1 MIPNAPIYKG
11 IKNYNDGDNKDLR
24 KQIMDVTP
32 EAVAQMRGSAKYFK
46 GKTDK
51 ETCYNIWKF
60 LKNNIRYEADGEY
73 QIVRLPS
80 ALLATKVGDCKSFS
94 VFTSAVLTNLGI
106 PNHYVMTSY
115 GKDPTP
121 SHIYVVTDSGIIC
134 DAVWTQFNSE
144 KTPTYRYK
152 AKPNNMNNK
161 GLGGGCTAMGA
172 TLSVPRFKVGMN
184 GSSVPYFKA
193 GMGSCGCS
201 KCKGMGNCGCS
212 KCRGMGNCGCGMGY
226 PGGQGMGA
234 ANKYTLSVPRQ
245 VILGIFSLNVGGLA
259 TLLQNKGDMSRVE
272 AAWSKIGGDVS
283 AIRTAIKDG
292 SSKPAKVKWFGQ
304 GIKNRIV
311 ATINE
316 QISKQRGIGASEVM
330 PTTESE
336 LIKDGETAK
345 TTPYSVSVGDVTAIA
360 LSDTSKDEK
369 NKQYLKLGLGAVS
382 TTLCS
387 GDPTQVVKALC
398 GILGYI
404 SGDLLS
410 GLYDMI
416 KHAFAK
422 DIADDSQ
429 ANAAA
434 ELASQKAVVDLV
446 TSYASKIGQ
455 EVVESKVT
463 KTSGGGNVFGGGGEK
478 VETIKYTYTK
488 EMAEKVLYDAYY
500 KATASAKPY
509 MAEALKQA
517 NLCKDIWS
525 KTSNGGGATFAG
537 GGLIMGA
544 IALAGL
550 LLLSGKKVKGSK

>member
-32 EAVAQMRGSAKYFK
+32 EAVAQMRGSAQYFK

-51 ETCYNIWKF
+51 ETCQNIWNF
-60 LKNNIRYEADGEY
+60 LKRNIRYEADGEY

-80 ALLATKVGDCKSFS
+80 ALLATKVGDCKSYS
-94 VFTSAVLTNLGI
+94 VFTSAILTNLGI

-115 GKDPTP
+115 SKDPTP

-134 DAVWTQFNSE
+134 DAVWTHFNSE

-172 TLSVPRFKVGMN
+172 TLSVPKFKVGMN
-184 GSSVPYFKA
+184 GSSVPSFKV
-193 GMGSCGCS
+193 
-201 KCKGMGNCGCS
+201 GMGNCGCS
-212 KCRGMGNCGCGMGY
+212 KCRGMGSCGCGCGMGY

-245 VILGIFSLNVGGLA
+245 IILGIFSLNVGGLA
-259 TLLQNKGDMSRVE
+259 TLLQNKGDMTRVE
-272 AAWSKIGGDVS
+272 DAWKKIGGDVA

-292 SSKPAKVKWFGQ
+292 SSKPEKVKWFGQ
-304 GIKNRIV
+304 GIKNRII
-311 ATINE
+311 ASINE
-316 QISKQRGIGASEVM
+316 AIAKQKGIGASEVM
-330 PTTESE
+330 PTTEAE
-336 LIKDGETAK
+336 LIKEGGTAK
-345 TTPYSVSVGDVTAIA
+345 STPYSVSVGDVTAIA
-360 LSDTSKDEK
+360 LSDTTKDEK
-369 NKQYLKLGLGAVS
+369 NKQYMKLGLSAVS
-382 TTLCS
+382 ATLCS

-398 GILGYI
+398 AVLGYI

-429 ANAAA
+429 ANASA

-446 TSYASKIGQ
+446 NSYASKIGE

-463 KTSGGGNVFGGGGEK
+463 NTGSGNVFGGGGEK

-488 EMAEKVLYDAYY
+488 EMAEKVLYEAYY
-500 KATASAKPY
+500 KAGASAKPY
-509 MAEALKQA
+509 MLEALKSKG
-517 NLCKDIWS
+517 LCKAIWGNIDDKGKS
-525 KTSNGGGATFAG
+525 SFAG

-550 LLLSGKKVKGSK
+550 LLLSGKKIKGQ

>member
-1 MIPNAPIYKG
+1 MIPNAPTYKG

-46 GKTDK
+46 GKDDK
-51 ETCYNIWKF
+51 ETCHNIWKF

-115 GKDPTP
+115 RKDPTP

-134 DAVWTQFNSE
+134 DAVWNQFNAE

-184 GSSVPYFKA
+184 GSSVPKFKV
-193 GMGSCGCS
+193 GIS
-201 KCKGMGNCGCS
+201 GNCGC
-212 KCRGMGNCGCGMGY
+212 GCGCAKCGMGY

-245 VILGIFSLNVGGLA
+245 IILGIFSLNVGGLA
-259 TLLQNKGDMSRVE
+259 TLLQKKGNMTDIENK
-272 AAWSKIGGDVS
+272 WKKFGGDVA

-292 SSKPAKVKWFGQ
+292 SSKPERVKWFGR
-304 GIKNRIV
+304 GIKNRIID
-311 ATINE
+311 AINE
-316 QISKQRGIGASEVM
+316 GINKKRGIKGFGASEVM
-330 PTTESE
+330 PSTEAE
-336 LIKDGETAK
+336 VIKDGEKAK

-360 LSDTSKDEK
+360 FADTSKDEK
-369 NKQYLKLGLGAVS
+369 NKSYIKLGLGAVS
-382 TTLCS
+382 SQLCVA
-387 GDPTQVVKALC
+387 DPTQVVKALC
-398 GILGYI
+398 AVLGYV

-416 KHAFAK
+416 KMAFAK
-422 DIADDSQ
+422 DIADESQ
-429 ANAAA
+429 ANADA

-446 TSYASKIGQ
+446 NSYAAKIGT

-463 KTSGGGNVFGGGGEK
+463 TTGGGGNVFGGGGEK

-488 EMAEKVLYDAYY
+488 AMAEAVLTDLYY
-500 KATASAKPY
+500 KASASAKPY
-509 MAEALKQA
+509 MAEALKKN
-517 NLCKDIWS
+517 NLCSDI
-525 KTSNGGGATFAG
+525 TSSIDGGGDGLKMAG
-537 GGLIMGA
+537 GGIIMAG
-544 IALAGL
+544 IALGAL
-550 LLLSGKKVKGSK
+550 LLLSGKKTKGRKL

>member
-1 MIPNAPIYKG
+1 MIPNAPTYKG

-46 GKTDK
+46 GKNDK
-51 ETCYNIWKF
+51 ETCHNIWKF

-134 DAVWTQFNSE
+134 DAVWNQFNAE

-184 GSSVPYFKA
+184 GSSVPPFKV
-193 GMGSCGCS
+193 GIS
-201 KCKGMGNCGCS
+201 GNCGC
-212 KCRGMGNCGCGMGY
+212 GCGCAKCGMGY

-245 VILGIFSLNVGGLA
+245 IILGIFSLNVGGLA
-259 TLLQNKGDMSRVE
+259 TLLQKKGNMTDIENK
-272 AAWSKIGGDVS
+272 WKKLGGDVA

-292 SSKPAKVKWFGQ
+292 SSKPERVKWFGR
-304 GIKNRIV
+304 GIKNRIID
-311 ATINE
+311 AINE
-316 QISKQRGIGASEVM
+316 GINKKRGIKGFGASEVT
-330 PTTESE
+330 PSTEQDF
-336 LIKDGETAK
+336 IKDGEKAK

-360 LSDTSKDEK
+360 FADTSKDEK
-369 NKQYLKLGLGAVS
+369 NKSYIKLGLGAVS
-382 TTLCS
+382 SQLCVA
-387 GDPTQVVKALC
+387 DPTQVVKALC
-398 GILGYI
+398 AVLGYI

-416 KHAFAK
+416 KMAFAK
-422 DIADDSQ
+422 DIADESQ
-429 ANAAA
+429 ANADA

-446 TSYASKIGQ
+446 NSYAAKIGT

-463 KTSGGGNVFGGGGEK
+463 TTGGGGNVFGGGGQK

-488 EMAEKVLYDAYY
+488 AMAEAVLTDLYY
-500 KATASAKPY
+500 KAGASAKPY
-509 MAEALKQA
+509 MAEALKKN
-517 NLCKDIWS
+517 NLCSDI
-525 KTSNGGGATFAG
+525 TSSIGGGGGGLKMAG
-537 GGLIMGA
+537 GGIIMAGVALGA
-544 IALAGL
+544 L
-550 LLLSGKKVKGSK
+550 LLLSGKKTKGRKL

>member
-51 ETCYNIWKF
+51 ETCQNIWNF
-60 LKNNIRYEADGEY
+60 LKKNIRYEADGEY

-80 ALLATKVGDCKSFS
+80 ALLATRVGDCKSFS

-106 PNHYVMTSY
+106 PNHYMMTSY
-115 GKDPTP
+115 SKDPTP
-121 SHIYVVTDSGIIC
+121 SHIYVMTDSGIIC
-134 DAVWTQFNSE
+134 DAVWNQFNAE

-172 TLSVPRFKVGMN
+172 TLSVPKFKVGMN
-184 GSSVPYFKA
+184 GSSVPSFKV
-193 GMGSCGCS
+193 GMGNCGCS
-201 KCKGMGNCGCS
+201 KCKGMGSC
-212 KCRGMGNCGCGMGY
+212 NCGCGMGY

-234 ANKYTLSVPRQ
+234 SGKYTLSVPRQ

-259 TLLQNKGDMSRVE
+259 TLLQNKGDMNRVDE
-272 AAWSKIGGDVS
+272 AWKKIGGDTA
-283 AIRTAIKDG
+283 AIRAAIKDG
-292 SSKPAKVKWFGQ
+292 SSKPEKLKWFGR
-304 GIKNRIV
+304 GIKNRIIASV
-311 ATINE
+311 NEAIAKQKGMGATD
-316 QISKQRGIGASEVM
+316 AA
-330 PTTESE
+330 PTTEAE
-336 LIKDGETAK
+336 LIKEGETAK
-345 TTPYSVSVGDVTAIA
+345 STPYSVSVGDVTAIA
-360 LSDTSKDEK
+360 LSDTTKDEK
-369 NKQYLKLGLGAVS
+369 NKQYLKLGLSAVS

-398 GILGYI
+398 AVLGYI
-404 SGDLLS
+404 SGDLLG

-422 DIADDSQ
+422 DIADESQ

-446 TSYASKIGQ
+446 ESFSAKIG
-455 EVVESKVT
+455 ENVSVSVVT
-463 KTSGGGNVFGGGGEK
+463 KSDSNVFGGGGEK
-478 VETIKYTYTK
+478 VETKTYVYTK
-488 EMAEKVLYDAYY
+488 EMAEKFLTEQYY
-500 KATASAKPY
+500 KASASAKPY
-509 MAEALKQA
+509 MIEALKA
-517 NLCKDIWS
+517 KNLCKAIWG
-525 KTSNGGGATFAG
+525 NIGGGGGAKLAG
-537 GGLIMGA
+537 GGLLMGA
-544 IALAGL
+544 FALAGL
-550 LLLSGKKVKGSK
+550 ILVSSMGKKGKK

>member
-1 MIPNAPIYKG
+1 MIPNAPTYKG

-46 GKTDK
+46 GKDDK
-51 ETCYNIWKF
+51 ETCYKIWKF
-60 LKNNIRYEADGEY
+60 LKNSIRYEADGEY

-115 GKDPTP
+115 GKDATP

-134 DAVWTQFNSE
+134 DAVWNQFNAE

-184 GSSVPYFKA
+184 GSSVPTFRV
-193 GMGSCGCS
+193 GIN
-201 KCKGMGNCGCS
+201 GNCGCGC
-212 KCRGMGNCGCGMGY
+212 KGGCGMGY
-226 PGGQGMGA
+226 PGGQGMGQPKA
-234 ANKYTLSVPRQ
+234 GRKVALSVPRQ
-245 VILGIFSLNVGGLA
+245 IILGIFSLNVGGLA
-259 TLLQNKGDMSRVE
+259 TLLQKKGNMTDVENKWE
-272 AAWSKIGGDVS
+272 QLGGDKA
-283 AIRTAIKDG
+283 AIRRAILDG
-292 SSKPAKVKWFGQ
+292 SSKPERVKWFGR

-311 ATINE
+311 DAVNEGIN
-316 QISKQRGIGASEVM
+316 KRRGIKGFGASEVT
-330 PTTESE
+330 PTTEQDF
-336 LIKDGETAK
+336 IKDGEKAK
-345 TTPYSVSVGDVTAIA
+345 STSYSVSVGDVTAIA
-360 LSDTSKDEK
+360 LSDSTKDDK
-369 NKQYLKLGLGAVS
+369 NKSYIKLGLGAVS
-382 TTLCS
+382 SQLCVA
-387 GDPTQVVKALC
+387 DPTQVVKALC
-398 GILGYI
+398 AILGYI

-416 KHAFAK
+416 KMAFAK

-429 ANAAA
+429 ANADA

-446 TSYASKIGQ
+446 NSYAAKIGT

-463 KTSGGGNVFGGGGEK
+463 TTGGGGNVFGGGGQK

-488 EMAEKVLYDAYY
+488 AMAESFLTDQYY
-500 KATASAKPY
+500 RAGASAKPY
-509 MAEALKQA
+509 MAEALKA
-517 NLCKDIWS
+517 NNLCKDI
-525 KTSNGGGATFAG
+525 TSNTGGGG
-537 GGLIMGA
+537 GGLKLASGGIIMAGVALGA
-544 IALAGL
+544 LF
-550 LLLSGKKVKGSK
+550 LLSGAKKGGKGRKL